1 MIKYHCQEMF
11 MALLLRQSFCSLS
24 QIEVL
29 NMFLHITEILFDH
42 WDNMTCNRL
51 RSCPCGDLFPLPLLY
66 GFPFLDGALWRWDIC
81 HTTDNSKS
89 VAFPRKKNVQEQ
101 LSDISSGMSIRAAC
115 VYNSA
120 FFFHITF
127 YTSFTLFL
135 SFGLSL
141 LSGQNF
147 SFDYLTVSVF
157 Q

>member
-115 VYNSA
+115 VYNFFLPHYVLYVFYFVSVIWSFFVEWIE
-120 FFFHITF
+120 FFF
-127 YTSFTLFL
+127 
-135 SFGLSL
+135 
-141 LSGQNF
+141 
-147 SFDYLTVSVF
+147 
-157 Q
+157 